1 MKTMLITLAL
11 PVSLLAACSDDPQ
24 EVAQDQMEASAE
36 QSAVAAG
43 PQVAALGLTEL
54 QLLDADVFGV
64 AGEELGEVQQIV
76 RNPAGEVTALL
87 VEIEDSSPDRFVEL
101 PLTGMTVMQRGN
113 DADISA
119 TMTRDQ
125 LMAMPEVVLPVR

>member
-1 MKTMLITLAL
+1 MILTLGL
-11 PVSLLAACSDDPQ
+11 PLSLLSACADDPQ
-24 EVAQDQMEASAE
+24 EVAQDQMETTAE
-36 QSAVAAG
+36 QAAVAAG

-54 QLLDADVFGV
+54 QLLDADVYGV
-64 AGEELGEVQQIV
+64 AGAELGEVQQIV

-87 VEIEDSSPDRFVEL
+87 VEIEDSTPDRFVEV
-101 PLTGMTVMQRGN
+101 PLTGMTVMQRGD
-113 DADISA
+113 DADIST

>member
-1 MKTMLITLAL
+1 MKTMLLTLAL
-11 PVSLLAACSDDPQ
+11 PVSLLAACSDDAQ
-24 EVAQDQMEASAE
+24 EVAQDQMETTAE

-64 AGEELGEVQQIV
+64 AGAELGEVQQIV

-87 VEIEDSSPDRFVEL
+87 VEIEDSTPDRFVEL
-101 PLTGMTVMQRGN
+101 PLTGMTVMQRG
-113 DADISA
+113 DDTDIS
-119 TMTRDQ
+119 TSMTRDQ